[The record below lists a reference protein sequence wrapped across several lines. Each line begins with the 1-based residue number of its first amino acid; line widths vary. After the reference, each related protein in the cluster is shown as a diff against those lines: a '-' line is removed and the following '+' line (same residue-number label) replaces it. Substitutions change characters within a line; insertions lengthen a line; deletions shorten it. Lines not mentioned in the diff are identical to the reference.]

1 MFRLYLSLFV
11 REERMTSKRVHSKP
25 IGESG
30 PVQVTHNAGQTTIE
44 WQKIEYPPEK
54 KDQEQAVASSFIE
67 TLNASEDP
75 KWALNALAED
85 DFDFEMSRGDEK
97 RYLELQEVIIP
108 GKKRGPPYAKG
119 EQTIEPAKFAKT
131 IVSAINSK
139 AIKYPPALEQPLDL
153 LIYPTHWRFVPNPS
167 VLQLVCDSL
176 HKSSHPFSNI
186 YFFNRLNEN
195 ESQRVNLFPS
205 KELLAG
211 FNREEAEATAYVN
224 FDPGS
229 GEAFKDGDRVG
240 VRFALTPTVTK
251 KLIEPKSST

>member
-1 MFRLYLSLFV
+1 MAGRPSPRHPSLSQLTSQPETITSCYPENAPHRIPTTFR
-11 REERMTSKRVHSKP
+11 TAP
-25 IGESG
+25 
-30 PVQVTHNAGQTTIE
+30 
-44 WQKIEYPPEK
+44 
-54 KDQEQAVASSFIE
+54 
-67 TLNASEDP
+67 
-75 KWALNALAED
+75 
-85 DFDFEMSRGDEK
+85 